1 MLPLIPKIQVRGL
14 TISPPLLLAPMAG
27 LSHSALRQI
36 IHGFGG
42 VGLLATEM
50 LPARKLPT
58 QNPQFSPSLIR
69 TDLEKPLSYQLLVA
83 APDQVAPAIEAL
95 HRLKADAIDFNMG
108 CPSSKVTRFG
118 GGSILMENLR
128 EVRRIIAVARKQ
140 TTLPL
145 TAKIRLGPKLDQS
158 KLKDFCA
165 MLEDEGI
172 DLLTVHAR
180 LSKEPFGRKPRWS
193 WCARIKEWLTIPL
206 VINGGIFCSRDGE
219 RCLRESRADGLML
232 GRGAV
237 SKPWL
242 FSEIARDLYGCKIPK
257 KQVSLPAVYNNFIN
271 LLVTQFPVDRRLG
284 RLKDFTHYFAANFT
298 FGHHLALS
306 VQNSRSVEEAKEK
319 AGLFFEKEAAK
330 ETEARVLFQPCT

>member
-1 MLPLIPKIQVRGL
+1 
-14 TISPPLLLAPMAG
+14 
-27 LSHSALRQI
+27 
-36 IHGFGG
+36 
-42 VGLLATEM
+42 
-50 LPARKLPT
+50 
-58 QNPQFSPSLIR
+58 
-69 TDLEKPLSYQLLVA
+69 LSYQLLVTVS
-83 APDQVAPAIEAL
+83 DQVAPAIEAL

-118 GGSILMENLR
+118 GGSILMENIR

-158 KLKDFCA
+158 KLKDFCV

-219 RCLRESRADGLML
+219 CCLRESRADGLML

-242 FSEIARDLYGCKIPK
+242 FSEIARDLYGCKIPQ
-257 KQVSLPAVYNNFIN
+257 KQLSLPAVYNNFIN
-271 LLVTQFPVDRRLG
+271 LLVTHFPADRRLG
-284 RLKDFTHYFAANFT
+284 RLKDFTHYFASNFT

-306 VQNSRSVEEAKEK
+306 VQNSKSVEEAKEK

-330 ETEARVLFQPCT
+330 ETEARVLFQSCS